1 MNPERVYQILRGPH
15 VSEKSTTLGESAGQ
29 VVFKVARDAS
39 KPEIKKAVE
48 RLFEVRVD
56 HVRVVSL
63 KGKRKGSG
71 RLRGRRSDWKK
82 AYVSL
87 AEGENIDVFGASE

>member
-1 MNPERVYQILRGPH
+1 MNPERVYQILLGPH

-48 RLFEVRVD
+48 RLFEVQVS
-56 HVRVVSL
+56 HVRVASF
-63 KGKRKGSG
+63 KGKYKGVG
-71 RLRGRRSDWKK
+71 RRRGRRSDWKK
-82 AYVSL
+82 AYVTL
-87 AEGENIDVFGASE
+87 VEGQDIDVFGTPE

>member
-1 MNPERVYQILRGPH
+1 MNPERVYQILLGPH

-29 VVFKVARDAS
+29 IVFKVARDAC

-48 RLFEVRVD
+48 QLFEVEVKRI
-56 HVRVVSL
+56 RVVRL
-63 KGKRKGSG
+63 KGKRKGFG

-82 AYVSL
+82 AYVAL
-87 AEGENIDVFGASE
+87 AEGQDIDVFGGAE

>member
-1 MNPERVYQILRGPH
+1 MNPERVYQVLLGPH

-29 VVFKVARDAS
+29 IVFKVARDAS

-48 RLFEVRVD
+48 RLFEVQVN
-56 HVRVVSL
+56 HVRVVSF
-63 KGKRKGSG
+63 KGKRKGVG

-87 AEGENIDVFGASE
+87 AAGQDIDVFGTSE